1 MGKGNKERYVP
12 IGQATQQE
20 LTTYI
25 HFYRSQP
32 SAPAVDELSL
42 NEDGLAFTYSGLAT
56 TMRRLRKA
64 TGLKRLHLH
73 KLRHTAFT
81 RMVIEGTPSLCREAV
96 RRSAGESSE
105 CGQLGQSRWRVASL
119 RMLPKG
125 KMIA

>member
-1 MGKGNKERYVP
+1 MIKVLGKGNKERYVP

-42 NEDGLAFTYSGLAT
+42 NEDGLAFTCSGLAT

-81 RMVIEGTPSLCREAV
+81 RMVIEGTPAFAV
-96 RRSAGESSE
+96 KQFAGQRVNHQSVANWVKAAGES
-105 CGQLGQSRWRVASL
+105 
-119 RMLPKG
+119 PH
-125 KMIA
+125 